1 MIEIISLIL
10 AIPIFF
16 LLIKLYFIPVLKIYK
31 SVPVVE
37 KLNDEELAYDFKIR
51 HGILYSLVDLWIA
64 TAIYIAYI
72 ILTHQEEIAQM
83 NIEFNVNENTIGK
96 IIILFLGVIPI
107 LIIPILFI
115 IYLIKHHFALKK
127 YEFKK
132 HSRIGVELM
141 QFIVGI
147 TSFIS
152 FPFGIGVKFACR
164 IMDIFIS
171 ASGNSK
177 TDVSYSYFRDS
188 KGELK
193 TVTTITNKE
202 TDSSESYWKDDKGK
216 THTTYLDKF

>member
-1 MIEIISLIL
+1 MIDIISLIL

-16 LLIKLYFIPVLKIYK
+16 LLIKLYFIPVLKVYN
-31 SVPVVE
+31 SLPVVE

-51 HGILYSLVDLWIA
+51 HGILYSLMDLWIA
-64 TAIYIAYI
+64 TAIYIANI

-132 HSRIGVELM
+132 HSRIGVELT

-147 TSFIS
+147 TSFWS
-152 FPFGIGVKFACR
+152 FPFGIGVKLAA
-164 IMDIFIS
+164 IILDVLIS
-171 ASGNSK
+171 GSGKSK
-177 TDVSYSYFRDS
+177 TKISYSYFRDS
-188 KGELK
+188 KGESRLI
-193 TVTTITNKE
+193 TTITDTE
-202 TDSSESYWKDDKGK
+202 TGYGESYWKDDKGE
-216 THTTYLDKF
+216 THTTYHYR